1 MGKNDNIKI
10 LLLQDI
16 LYIVVDKNLSPA
28 GLALQGNEKL
38 LLFKQD

>member
-1 MGKNDNIKI
+1 MEKNDNIKI

-16 LYIVVDKNLSPA
+16 LYVVAHKNSDPA